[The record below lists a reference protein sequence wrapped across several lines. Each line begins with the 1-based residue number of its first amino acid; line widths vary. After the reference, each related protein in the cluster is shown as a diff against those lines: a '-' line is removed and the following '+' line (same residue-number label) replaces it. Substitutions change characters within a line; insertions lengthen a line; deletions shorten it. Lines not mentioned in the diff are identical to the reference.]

1 MNTTTRNSEQHTLL
15 TLEEARSR
23 LRISLWSLRRL
34 LDERSLP
41 SVNIGRRRFI
51 RAADID
57 TLIATRAKGST
68 R

>member
-1 MNTTTRNSEQHTLL
+1 MNTTTSNSDQHTLL

-34 LDERSLP
+34 LDEQALP
-41 SVNIGRRRFI
+41 SVNIGRRRFV
-51 RAADID
+51 RSEDID
-57 TLIATRAKGST
+57 ALIAARAERST

>member
-1 MNTTTRNSEQHTLL
+1 MNTTTNNSDQHTLL

-41 SVNIGRRRFI
+41 SVSIGRRRFI
-51 RAADID
+51 RAEDID
-57 TLIATRAKGST
+57 TLIAARAEGST

>member
-1 MNTTTRNSEQHTLL
+1 MNTTTRDSDQHTLL

-34 LDERSLP
+34 LDEQSLP

-51 RAADID
+51 RAEDID
-57 TLIATRAKGST
+57 TLIADRAKGST
-68 R
+68 Q